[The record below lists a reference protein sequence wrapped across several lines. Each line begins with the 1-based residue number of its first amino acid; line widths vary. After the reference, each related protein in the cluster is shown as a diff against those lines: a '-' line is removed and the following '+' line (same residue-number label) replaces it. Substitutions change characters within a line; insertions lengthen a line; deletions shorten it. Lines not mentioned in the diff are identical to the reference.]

1 MTILNMI
8 DSPPNAAALMQSLRD
23 IGYELDTALADLID
37 NSITASASLVDIVF
51 DIKPETKVAI
61 IDNGD
66 GMSRDELIKAMTI
79 GSKNPL
85 IERDNKDLGRF
96 GLGLKTASFSQCK
109 RLTVITK
116 QFDKIY
122 GMCWDLNQ
130 VSKSNSW
137 KLIQLSTDAIDTTYQ
152 VRRLKQIDTGTL
164 VVWEQCDRLNDDHKL
179 GSETHL
185 LQKFEEAESHLRLI
199 FHRFLDTSYRHA
211 DNLQI
216 RINGR
221 AIGFVDPFFRSSL
234 ATQFHNKESIRYKN
248 TYISIQGYTLPHHSK
263 CNQTEYEKYALGSY
277 RDKQGF
283 YVYRANRLLILG
295 DWFRLTSKSDLTAL
309 TRIEIDLP
317 NNFDSEWHIDIKKS
331 HAKPPDQI
339 RDQLKHYIDTYVS
352 GSKRVYNSKGYRKKS
367 VTNPVWHQ
375 YTNKGLK
382 SYQVNK
388 EHPLIQRL
396 ITELK
401 PSQSSQLKDVI
412 ALIEKSFP
420 VDQFYS
426 EYAAAP
432 KDFKTKLTDKEIE
445 ALAIDYLKN
454 FADMNLDISLIK
466 SFLETSEPYCN
477 YQGDWQLFLNNKGH

>member
-1 MTILNMI
+1 MSLTI

-37 NSITASASLVDIVF
+37 NSITAGASRVDIVF
-51 DIKPETKVAI
+51 DIKPETRVAI

-66 GMSRDELIKAMTI
+66 GMNRDELIKAMTI

-85 IERDNKDLGRF
+85 IERDEKDLGRF

-122 GMCWDLNQ
+122 GMCWDLDQ
-130 VSKSNSW
+130 VLQSNSW
-137 KLIQLSTDAIDTTYQ
+137 TLSQLRADEIDDAFKVKLLD
-152 VRRLKQIDTGTL
+152 DTGTL
-164 VVWEQCDRLNDDHKL
+164 VIWEHCDRLNDDHKL
-179 GSETHL
+179 GSEVHL
-185 LQKFEEAESHLRLI
+185 LQKFEEAESHLSLV
-199 FHRFLDTSYRHA
+199 FHRFLDKSFRTA

-216 RINGR
+216 GINGR
-221 AIGFVDPFFRSSL
+221 VIGFVDPFFRSSL
-234 ATQFHNKESIRYKN
+234 ATQFHNKESIKYKK

-263 CNQTEYEKYALGSY
+263 CTKTEYEKYSLGSY

-367 VTNPVWHQ
+367 VTNPVWYQ

-388 EHPLIQRL
+388 EHPLIQKLSNELEPSHSNQLQDVIRL
-396 ITELK
+396 IEN
-401 PSQSSQLKDVI
+401 
-412 ALIEKSFP
+412 SFP
-420 VDQFYS
+420 ADQFYS

-432 KDFKTKLTDKEIE
+432 KDFKTKLTDQEIE
-445 ALAIDYLKN
+445 TMAMDYLNN
-454 FADMNLDISLIK
+454 FADMNLDISLIN
-466 SFLETSEPYCN
+466 SFLDTSEPYCN
-477 YQGDWQLFLNNKGH
+477 YQGDWQLFLNNKGY

>member
-1 MTILNMI
+1 MTILNTI

-37 NSITASASLVDIVF
+37 NSITASASHVDIVF
-51 DIKPETKVAI
+51 DTKPETRFAI

-66 GMSRDELIKAMTI
+66 GMTRDQLIGAMTI
-79 GSKNPL
+79 GSKSPL
-85 IERDNKDLGRF
+85 IERDQKDLGRF

-109 RLTVITK
+109 RLTVISK
-116 QFDKIY
+116 QFDDIY
-122 GMCWDLNQ
+122 GMCWDLDQ
-130 VSKSNSW
+130 VSQSNSW
-137 KLIQLSTDAIDTTYQ
+137 KLIQLSTDDINAAYQ
-152 VRRLKQIDTGTL
+152 VQRLEDTGTL
-164 VVWEQCDRLNDDHKL
+164 VIWEQCDRLNNGHKL
-179 GSETHL
+179 ESETYL
-185 LQKFEEAESHLRLI
+185 LQKVEEAETHLRLI
-199 FHRFLDTSYRHA
+199 FHRFLDKSYRLA
-211 DNLQI
+211 NNLKI

-221 AIGFVDPFFRSSL
+221 DIGFIDPFFRSSL
-234 ATQFHNKESIRYKN
+234 ATQFHNKESVKYKN

-263 CNQTEYEKYALGSY
+263 CTKAEYEHYSLGSY

-283 YVYRANRLLILG
+283 YVYRADRLLILG
-295 DWFRLTSKSDLTAL
+295 DWFRLTSRSDLTAL

-339 RDQLKHYIDTYVS
+339 RHQLKRYIDTYVS
-352 GSKRVYNSKGYRKKS
+352 GSKRVYNSKGYRRKS

-375 YTNKGLK
+375 YIDKGLK

-396 ITELK
+396 MTELE
-401 PSQSSQLKDVI
+401 PSQSSQLKNVI

-420 VDQFYS
+420 VDQLYS

-432 KDFKTKLTDKEIE
+432 KDFKTKLTDQEVE
-445 ALAIDYLKN
+445 ELAIDYLSN

-466 SFLETSEPYCN
+466 SFLDTSEPYCN
-477 YQGDWQLFLNNKGH
+477 YQGDWQLFLNNKGY